1 MFLYRFFCCSG
12 CVRGHQGAQPPDIET
27 FHGVFLAGQRAR
39 AEKLPGICFRAGRP
53 RTYRAGASA
62 AQRRCDRA
70 PGVDINTLDSYENVI
85 LGSSVYG
92 GNTFYKDFLIKNW
105 ETLKWKRGFVFA
117 VGMLDKDHTNSKS
130 EYESIPEDIR
140 GNIQYV
146 KLPGRIVFTKLNLF
160 EKFIIKM
167 IESKEKL
174 SVDEMV
180 DLQKANSVIFY
191 FNKKK

>member
-1 MFLYRFFCCSG
+1 MKTVIIYKSK
-12 CVRGHQGAQPPDIET
+12 HGATQEY
-27 FHGVFLAGQRAR
+27 AR
-39 AEKLPGICFRAGRP
+39 YIKENIADSEIFSVEEFD
-53 RTYRAGASA
+53 ASSL
-62 AQRRCDRA
+62 
-70 PGVDINTLDSYENVI
+70 NSYDNVI
-85 LGSSVYG
+85 LGSSVYNG
-92 GNTFYKDFLIKNW
+92 STFYKDFLTKNW
-105 ETLKWKRGFVFA
+105 DLLRSKRVFVFA

>member
-1 MFLYRFFCCSG
+1 MKTVIIYRSKHGSTKEYAEYIYKNISG
-12 CVRGHQGAQPPDIET
+12 SEIFSVDK
-27 FHGVFLAGQRAR
+27 F
-39 AEKLPGICFRAGRP
+39 
-53 RTYRAGASA
+53 
-62 AQRRCDRA
+62 
-70 PGVDINTLDSYENVI
+70 DINTLDSYENVI

-92 GNTFYKDFLIKNW
+92 GHTFYKDFLIKNW
-105 ETLKWKRGFVFA
+105 ETLKGKRVFVFA